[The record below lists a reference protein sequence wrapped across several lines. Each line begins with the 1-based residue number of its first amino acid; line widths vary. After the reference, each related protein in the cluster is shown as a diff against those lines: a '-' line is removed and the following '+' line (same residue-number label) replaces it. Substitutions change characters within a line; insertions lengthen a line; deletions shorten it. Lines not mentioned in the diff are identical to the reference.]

1 MADHAPAAYEMV
13 EVKAED
19 IMAERTSFYDGF
31 MKGTTWGVGAAVAI
45 LVLMAI
51 FIA

>member
-1 MADHAPAAYEMV
+1 MADHAPATYEMV

-31 MKGTTWGVGAAVAI
+31 MKGTTWGIGAVVGL
-45 LVLMAI
+45 LVLLAI
-51 FIA
+51 FVV

>member
-31 MKGTTWGVGAAVAI
+31 MKGTTWSIAGAVA
-45 LVLMAI
+45 VLLFLAI